1 MGLGA
6 GWVACGDP
14 TIQQF
19 VAQQLRGCADVL
31 QGGHRVSIHYSRSRD
46 RQGLND
52 VMISIHRVATG
63 CGCGKRW
70 GDLI

>member
-19 VAQQLRGCADVL
+19 VAQQSEGAQMYYRGGTGFQYIMAGV
-31 QGGHRVSIHYSRSRD
+31 GIGRD
-46 RQGLND
+46 L
-52 VMISIHRVATG
+52 MM
-63 CGCGKRW
+63 
-70 GDLI
+70 